1 MRLIETLDRDRR
13 VTAVP
18 YQKPGVPASA
28 GLTVEQCEK
37 AAWAVAPDGRR
48 YRGAGAVNASLA
60 VATGVALPLLIY
72 ALPVVKQMQD
82 LAYAFIAA
90 NRGGLPLPSV
100 VPYCKEHP
108 EECR

>member
-1 MRLIETLDRDRR
+1 VRLIQALDRDRR

-28 GLTVEQCEK
+28 SLTIKECEK
-37 AAWAVAPDGRR
+37 AAWAIAPDGQR
-48 YRGAGAVNASLA
+48 YRGAGAVNASYA
-60 VATGVALPLLIY
+60 VATGVALPLLVY
-72 ALPVVKQMQD
+72 ALPMVKQMQD
-82 LAYAFIAA
+82 LAYAFVAA
-90 NRGGLPLPSV
+90 NRSRIPLPSV

>member
-1 MRLIETLDRDRR
+1 MRLVEALDRDRR

-28 GLTVEQCEK
+28 GLTTEQCEK
-37 AAWAVAPDGRR
+37 AVWAVSSEGQR

-60 VATGVALPLLIY
+60 VATGAVLPLLVYTMPGIRQ
-72 ALPVVKQMQD
+72 LED
-82 LAYAFIAA
+82 FAYYLIAA
-90 NRGGLPLPSV
+90 SRNKLPGV
-100 VPYCKEHP
+100 KPYCKQYP

>member
-1 MRLIETLDRDRR
+1 VRLIQALDRDRR

-28 GLTVEQCEK
+28 GLTIKECEK
-37 AAWAVAPDGRR
+37 AAWAIAPDGQR
-48 YRGAGAVNASLA
+48 YRGAGAVNASYA
-60 VATGVALPLLIY
+60 VATGVALPLLVY

-82 LAYAFIAA
+82 LAYAFVAA
-90 NRGGLPLPSV
+90 NRSKLPLPSV

>member
-18 YQKPGVPASA
+18 YQKPGAPASM
-28 GLTVEQCEK
+28 GLTMEQCEK

-60 VATGVALPLLIY
+60 IATGVALPLLVY

-82 LAYAFIAA
+82 LVYAFIAA
-90 NRGGLPLPSV
+90 NRGRLPLPSV

>member
-1 MRLIETLDRDRR
+1 MRLVERLDRNRR

-37 AAWAVAPDGRR
+37 AAWAVTPDGRY
-48 YRGAGAVNASLA
+48 YRGAGAINAALA
-60 VATGVALPLLIY
+60 VAAGKKLPLLAY
-72 ALPVVKQMQD
+72 ALPGIKQLQD
-82 LAYAFIAA
+82 LVYAFIAA
-90 NRGGLPLPSV
+90 YRGKLPLPSV
-100 VPYCKEHP
+100 EPHCKEHP

>member
-1 MRLIETLDRDRR
+1 M
-13 VTAVP
+13 TAVP

-28 GLTVEQCEK
+28 GLTAEQCEK
-37 AAWAVAPDGRR
+37 AAWAVAPGGQR

-60 VATGVALPLLIY
+60 VATGVALPLLTY
-72 ALPVVKQMQD
+72 SLPGLRQLED
-82 LAYAFIAA
+82 LAYAFVAA
-90 NRGGLPLPSV
+90 NRSRLPLPSV

>member
-1 MRLIETLDRDRR
+1 VRLIQALDRDRR

-18 YQKPGVPASA
+18 YQKPGVPALA
-28 GLTVEQCEK
+28 GLTIKECEK
-37 AAWAVAPDGRR
+37 AAWAIAPDGQR
-48 YRGAGAVNASLA
+48 YRGAGAVNASYA
-60 VATGVALPLLIY
+60 VATGVALPLLVY

-82 LAYAFIAA
+82 LAYAFVAA
-90 NRGGLPLPSV
+90 NRSSIPLPSV